1 MKEQETKDV
10 SFKTTNDLELSSQH
24 KQQSEDDRQQ
34 QQLTQIVNV
43 SYQGDQVATGST
55 YEQVVNEDSY
65 SQEVGDYEGEQNET
79 EYYEEFETSVVQPEE
94 QVQVEIVG
102 VEVNLIHCNSNINF
116 VSVHLRN
123 EVGIKFPSIKS
134 LYNYIELSCRLCIDS

>member
-24 KQQSEDDRQQ
+24 KQQSEDDQQQ

-55 YEQVVNEDSY
+55 YEQAVNEDSY

-102 VEVNLIHCNSNINF
+102 VEVNL
-116 VSVHLRN
+116 VHL
-123 EVGIKFPSIKS
+123 
-134 LYNYIELSCRLCIDS
+134 

>member
-1 MKEQETKDV
+1 MKDQESKDV
-10 SFKTTNDLELSSQH
+10 SYKTDDDLESLSSQN
-24 KQQSEDDRQQ
+24 KQQSEDEQQQ
-34 QQLTQIVNV
+34 QQLTQIISV
-43 SYQGDQVATGST
+43 SYQDDQVATSNA

-102 VEVNLIHCNSNINF
+102 VEVKPNNNLTLI
-116 VSVHLRN
+116 
-123 EVGIKFPSIKS
+123 
-134 LYNYIELSCRLCIDS
+134 LCILRMIWG